1 MRRHDLAW
9 LRPDARFRFQCGL
22 CDAGLSQR
30 VSDWI
35 ASGRPLVVARQP
47 AGTEN
52 VLLGLTLP
60 ASEGRRRVGCLVARE
75 DVVRV
80 IAPLAVEL
88 CLHRLSPEAADAM
101 SALASRLAACDIAIG
116 VYGSLA
122 WEVISGESYRHEA
135 SDVDV
140 ICDVASLEQT
150 RAALAALAK
159 TAARLPCGLDGEIRF
174 PDGRAVAWKEL
185 AMAWSERNS
194 QVLIKGPEEVG
205 MVTLSALLS
214 QFDEEQAY
222 A

>member
-9 LRPDARFRFQCGL
+9 LRPDAAIRFQCGL
-22 CDAGLSQR
+22 SDAGLSAR

-47 AGTEN
+47 ANTDD

-60 ASEGRRRVGCLVARE
+60 ASEERRRIGCAVARQ
-75 DVVRV
+75 DVTR
-80 IAPLAVEL
+80 ISGPLAVQL
-88 CLHRLSPEAADAM
+88 CLHRLAPEAADAM
-101 SALASRLAACDIAIG
+101 SALASRLAARDIAIG

-122 WEVISGESYRHEA
+122 WEVISKESYRHEA

-140 ICDVASLEQT
+140 ICDVRSLEQT
-150 RAALAALAK
+150 RTALAALAK

-185 AMAWSERNS
+185 AMTWTDRHS
-194 QVLIKGPEEVG
+194 QVLVKGPEEVG
-205 MVTLSALLS
+205 MVTLSSLLA